1 MDQLISGATHDPH
14 ALLGAHPADSSTTIR
29 TMRRG
34 AGDVALLVGDERHP
48 MKRVHDVGVF
58 EAQVEGTCST
68 TGSRSTAP
76 RTTTRTAICRRSAS
90 STCT

>member
-34 AGDVALLVGDERHP
+34 AGDVVLLVG
-48 MKRVHDVGVF
+48 
-58 EAQVEGTCST
+58 
-68 TGSRSTAP
+68 
-76 RTTTRTAICRRSAS
+76 
-90 STCT
+90 